1 MHTIKGGKNMVDE
14 ILENLKGKVPY
25 IIAGVAA
32 GYFLKSLIDDLER
45 ANLLWDIEQDSLI
58 YDKII
63 EAQSE

>member
-1 MHTIKGGKNMVDE
+1 MVNE

-25 IIAGVAA
+25 IIADVAA

-45 ANLLWDIEQDSLI
+45 ANLLWDIEQDSLA